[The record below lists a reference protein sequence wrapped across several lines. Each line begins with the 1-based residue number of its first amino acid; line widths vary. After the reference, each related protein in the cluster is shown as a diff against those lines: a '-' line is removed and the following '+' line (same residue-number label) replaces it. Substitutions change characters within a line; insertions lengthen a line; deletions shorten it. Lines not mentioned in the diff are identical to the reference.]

1 MENIREVVERLPLLK
16 DPHTEFVLLRSCLS
30 LPKIMFMLRSVNTI
44 DHQEP
49 LLQFDSI
56 IRGALSAILG
66 SPLTDDQW
74 CQASLPTAMGGLGLR
89 CAVDHAPVAHA
100 VSLIAAQ
107 PLLDGLLGEDVEEFS
122 LPQPLLDTISA
133 QIGEDTTVETLTGV
147 SQKKASLKVDI
158 LKKSLLLQRISEGGD
173 VREIARM
180 ASLGLPHAGSWLS
193 VVPSPS
199 LGLHLRPAEFVPI
212 LKYRLGIPVYTSGGT
227 CPACSSPSD
236 RMGDHSL
243 GCVKTG
249 DRIARHNF
257 LRDIL
262 FETAASAD
270 LAPTKEEKYLLPG
283 TIARPGDV
291 TIRRWV
297 NGKDGAIDVTVT
309 SPLSPSNVKCAA
321 AEPGGAL
328 DKAYQRK
335 VKDTAEACRLEGIV
349 FLPFAVESLGG
360 FHSGAVAQVRQL
372 AAVLARCKG
381 VEEGEVTS
389 QIFGRL
395 SLALMRANAAMIS
408 SRCQDLDF
416 PPAIVDGME

>member
-147 SQKKASLKVDI
+147 SQKKAFRSKLFTGQH
-158 LKKSLLLQRISEGGD
+158 LTNSRGG
-173 VREIARM
+173 
-180 ASLGLPHAGSWLS
+180 GS
-193 VVPSPS
+193 
-199 LGLHLRPAEFVPI
+199 
-212 LKYRLGIPVYTSGGT
+212 
-227 CPACSSPSD
+227 
-236 RMGDHSL
+236 
-243 GCVKTG
+243 
-249 DRIARHNF
+249 
-257 LRDIL
+257 
-262 FETAASAD
+262 
-270 LAPTKEEKYLLPG
+270 
-283 TIARPGDV
+283 
-291 TIRRWV
+291 
-297 NGKDGAIDVTVT
+297 
-309 SPLSPSNVKCAA
+309 KC
-321 AEPGGAL
+321 
-328 DKAYQRK
+328 K
-335 VKDTAEACRLEGIV
+335 
-349 FLPFAVESLGG
+349 
-360 FHSGAVAQVRQL
+360 
-372 AAVLARCKG
+372 
-381 VEEGEVTS
+381 
-389 QIFGRL
+389 
-395 SLALMRANAAMIS
+395 
-408 SRCQDLDF
+408 
-416 PPAIVDGME
+416 